1 MPGRHSSLVVRIL
14 LVPLIVL
21 APLGA
26 LAAFALLFPS
36 APDGLGPALMML
48 YFFYAIVAIMLVPA
62 LFWAPGSSPG
72 PSGGGADG
80 GDMDPPPPTAPP
92 GAPRGGV
99 PLPDAE
105 QARGRV
111 RDHDRPNP
119 RMGPTRRTPQEPER
133 APVPKT
139 PADQLSGVNRSSY
152 SIERHQTTAS

>member
-1 MPGRHSSLVVRIL
+1 MPGRHSSLVVRVL

-36 APDGLGPALMML
+36 APDGLGPVLLML
-48 YFFYAIVAIMLVPA
+48 YFFYAIVAIMLLPA
-62 LFWAPGSSPG
+62 LFWARGSSPG

-80 GDMDPPPPTAPP
+80 GDMDPPPSTAPP
-92 GAPRGGV
+92 GASRGGV

-139 PADQLSGVNRSSY
+139 PADQLRS
-152 SIERHQTTAS
+152 Q

>member
-1 MPGRHSSLVVRIL
+1 MSLVVRIL
-14 LVPLIVL
+14 LLPLVVL

-26 LAAFALLFPS
+26 LVAFALLFPS
-36 APDGLGPALMML
+36 APDGLGQVLMML

-62 LFWAPGSSPG
+62 GLFWAPGCSPG
-72 PSGGGADG
+72 PSGDGADG

-92 GAPRGGV
+92 SAPRGGV

-111 RDHDRPNP
+111 RDHDRPDS
-119 RMGPTRRTPQEPER
+119 RGGPARRTPKEPER

-139 PADQLSGVNRSSY
+139 PADQFRVNRSSY
-152 SIERHQTTAS
+152 PIDRHQATVGG